1 MSKAGRKKK
10 TDSDVLRASDIMP
23 PYESDAGAAG
33 KNTSRK
39 KASAPPK
46 TGLAKGEHPASKS
59 AAGEQR
65 GGDIPQLDLD
75 RQILAKQRKVTSVR
89 RKGPGVKAKAPI
101 KAAEIASGE
110 IAGVRAVPELAEQD
124 QVIAEIVAR
133 DIRRLCE
140 G

>member
-1 MSKAGRKKK
+1 MSKAGRKKE
-10 TDSDVLRASDIMP
+10 TDSDVLRASDIVP
-23 PYESDAGAAG
+23 PYESNAGAAG

-39 KASAPPK
+39 KASAPQK
-46 TGLAKGEHPASKS
+46 TGLAKGKHPAPKS

-65 GGDIPQLDLD
+65 GGDIPQLDLNK
-75 RQILAKQRKVTSVR
+75 QILAKQRKVTSVR
-89 RKGPGVKAKAPI
+89 RKGPGAKDKAPI
-101 KAAEIASGE
+101 KAAEIASGG